1 MTTSALRADVSS
13 YTPRPPA
20 ASAEKPAP
28 PAPPAGP
35 RWFTKQQ
42 AALAVA
48 ATEPL
53 GGIILAF
60 QISPELKG
68 RRFAFFHT
76 PESVAKY
83 LLHAAREGQWF
94 CAHEVI
100 YAPEQKQATRFAV
113 DIDGA
118 PSPAALENTI
128 ATVCAA
134 VKAAAPGQDRALI
147 LRSVGGAGV
156 SATQASAH
164 IVFPDLLHDNAK
176 DARRFAVRAFG
187 APIQMQRLGIDVQ
200 IYGQRRTMRTIFSS
214 KEGRRFLPPIPISRD
229 MSDEDAFAI
238 VLSTLQTAHQL
249 PKGATAPAK
258 AGKTGKRKRAAS
270 AGEEGPPPPPESEAT
285 TTFLDAFL
293 QNVRLDLRG
302 SSNVAFEVRPDSIYA
317 RCSQPGLPCFIGGRG
332 GPHRNNSSY
341 FFLRVPGTLCGLLNT
356 KEFRELS
363 EVPYFCYD
371 HACTGEPSGTLDF
384 CGAFLS
390 TLIAQE

>member
-1 MTTSALRADVSS
+1 MTTSTLRADASS
-13 YTPRPPA
+13 YTPS
-20 ASAEKPAP
+20 SAPAP
-28 PAPPAGP
+28 APPPAGP

-42 AALAVA
+42 AALAA
-48 ATEPL
+48 AAEESI
-53 GGIILAF
+53 GGTVLAF

-68 RRFAFFHT
+68 RRFALFST
-76 PESVAKY
+76 PEGVAKY

-94 CAHEVI
+94 SAHEVI

-118 PSPAALENTI
+118 PSAATLENTI
-128 ATVCAA
+128 TTVCAA
-134 VKAAAPGQDRALI
+134 VKAAAPGKDRALI
-147 LRSVGGAGV
+147 LRSIGGAGV
-156 SATQASAH
+156 AATQASAH
-164 IVFPDLLHDNAK
+164 IIFPDLLHDNAR
-176 DARRFAVRAFG
+176 DARRFAIKAFG

-229 MSDEDAFAI
+229 MSDEEAFAI
-238 VLSTLQTAHQL
+238 VLSTLQTAHQH
-249 PKGATAPAK
+249 PKGAAASAK

-270 AGEEGPPPPPESEAT
+270 AEKEGPPPPPPPESEAT

-293 QNVRLDLRG
+293 QNVRLGLRG

-356 KEFRELS
+356 KEFRELG